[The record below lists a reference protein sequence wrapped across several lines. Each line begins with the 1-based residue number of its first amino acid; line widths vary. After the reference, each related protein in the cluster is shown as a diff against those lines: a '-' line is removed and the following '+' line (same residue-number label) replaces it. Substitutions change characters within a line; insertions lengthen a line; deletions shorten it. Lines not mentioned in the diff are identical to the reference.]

1 MESILVQP
9 SFVTHHPVE
18 VSPLA
23 KRNAKNPQL
32 TDRFEAYANCWEIAN
47 GFSELNDPVD
57 QRERMEEQMR
67 AREQGD
73 EEAQFLDEDF
83 LRALEY
89 GMPPAAGL
97 GIGLDRLVMLLT
109 NSFSIRDVLLF
120 PHLRPRGK

>member
-1 MESILVQP
+1 M
-9 SFVTHHPVE
+9 
-18 VSPLA
+18 SPLA
-23 KRNAKNPQL
+23 NRNAKNPQL

-47 GFSELNDPVD
+47 GVFARTAPVVL
-57 QRERMEEQMR
+57 RERTEEQMR

-73 EEAQFLDEDF
+73 EVAHLFDEDF

-89 GMPPAAGL
+89 GMPPAACL